1 MKFLNA
7 IKLSQENNY
16 KNYINIISSFNFD
29 NYKYFLNAYFKKFKI
44 DLKIKNTFS
53 NNIEINLLNYSDKSS
68 LWIFLDWSDLISSA
82 SFRSNDECKNF
93 TDIKFGNKNENI
105 IKIIDKLSRKVS
117 EILIFAPH
125 TTLINDYASQLS
137 FSNKF
142 NSIELWNSFLKKI
155 DKTNNKKI
163 KCVNESF
170 NKFEICT
177 ENLFRSNTPIDI
189 KSIEKYSINIASLI
203 LKNKFNKKLIITDLD
218 DTLWRG
224 TLGDKGAKFVSWEQD
239 NETFKFLYYQ
249 KMLKESYFNG
259 KILAIA
265 SKNEISN
272 LNNVFKRRDFI
283 LKKNYWSSIQCSWK
297 PKSEMIYDILQELNL
312 GEDSFL
318 FIDNTEFELK
328 EVKRQFPKANYL
340 KFPEENIK
348 FINFVKEFYSYL
360 KINNTKENLIRNK
373 SYQALKIINKNSTNI
388 DSFLKKINMRCLVS
402 RVVDKNEERPLE
414 LINKTNQFN
423 LNGIRL
429 NENDWYKYFK
439 KNYHIMKFNLND
451 NIAKHGIIGILVSQ
465 IKGDQ
470 LNILSLVLSCR
481 VFSRGMELV
490 FLKSLIRL
498 AIKNKVKV
506 IKFNFKKT
514 NKNFLVEEFFKKYSI
529 KNFKIDLKKFKL
541 NQKFLGE
548 IKFERTSI

>member
-7 IKLSQENNY
+7 IKLSKENNY
-16 KNYINIISSFNFD
+16 KNYIDIISSFNFD
-29 NYKYFLNAYFKKFKI
+29 NYEYFLNAYFKKFKI
-44 DLKIKNTFS
+44 DLKIKDTFS
-53 NNIEINLLNYSDKSS
+53 NNFEINLLNYSGKSN

-82 SFRSNDECKNF
+82 SFRSNEECKNF
-93 TDIKFGNKNENI
+93 SNIKFTNKGENI
-105 IKIIDKLSRKVS
+105 IKIIDKLSHKVS
-117 EILIFAPH
+117 KILIFAPH
-125 TTLINDYASQLS
+125 TTLINDYASSFS

-142 NSIELWNSFLKKI
+142 NSIELWNNFLKRI
-155 DKTNNKKI
+155 DKTKNKKI

-170 NKFEICT
+170 NRFEVCT
-177 ENLFRSNTPIDI
+177 ESLFRSNTPINI
-189 KSIEKYSINIASLI
+189 KNIEKYSKNIANLI
-203 LKNKFNKKLIITDLD
+203 FKNKFDKKLIITDLD
-218 DTLWRG
+218 DTLWEG

-239 NETFKFLYYQ
+239 NETYKFLYYQ
-249 KMLKESYFNG
+249 KMLKECYFNG

-265 SKNEISN
+265 SKNEVSN
-272 LNNVFKRRDFI
+272 LNNIFKRKDFI
-283 LKKNYWSSIQCSWK
+283 LKRNYWSSIQCSWK
-297 PKSEMIYDILQELNL
+297 PKSEMVYNILKELNL

-328 EVKRQFPKANYL
+328 EVKRQFPEANYL
-340 KFPEENIK
+340 KFPEENVK
-348 FINFVKEFYSYL
+348 FTNFIKEFYSHL

-373 SYQALKIINKNSTNI
+373 SYQALKIINNNSNNI
-388 DSFLKKINMRCLVS
+388 DDFLKKINMRCLVS
-402 RVVDKNEERPLE
+402 RVIDKNEERPLE

-429 NENDWYKYFK
+429 NENDWYKNFK
-439 KNYHIMKFNLND
+439 KNYHIMKFDLND
-451 NIAKHGIIGILVSQ
+451 NIAKHGIIGILVSH

-490 FLKSLIRL
+490 FLKSLMKL
-498 AIKNKVKV
+498 AAKKKVKI

-529 KNFKIDLKKFKL
+529 KNFKIDLKSFKL
-541 NQKFLGE
+541 HHKFLGE
-548 IKFERTSI
+548 IKFERSSI